1 MMLALEFADF
11 GFGTVVG
18 AIVAGSIAIFLDQRR
33 RTDERRSRFI
43 EERRLMYK
51 NIVQTF
57 EMFGEQMLLFAKFQ
71 PYFRRTEELDP
82 EAQQLV
88 QQAFE
93 GLQNSLA
100 KINQR
105 FIDYGVDLS
114 LLGSRAA
121 ALAASA
127 LLETLDK
134 MLDCIAAD
142 ERRDLS
148 WMQVIFEG
156 ELQNFRHFARQ
167 DLGITD

>member
-1 MMLALEFADF
+1 MILAVEVADF

-18 AIVAGSIAIFLDQRR
+18 AVVAGSIAIFLDQRR
-33 RTDERRSRFI
+33 RTDERKSRFK

-57 EMFGEQMLLFAKFQ
+57 EIFGEHMLLIAKFQ
-71 PYFRRTEELDP
+71 PYFRRAEELDP

-88 QQAFE
+88 QHVFE

-100 KINQR
+100 KIHHR
-105 FIDYGVDLS
+105 FFDYGVDLS

-127 LLETLDK
+127 LLETLEK

-142 ERRDLS
+142 ERCDLS
-148 WMQVIFEG
+148 WMQVIFEE